1 MYLQAEQGFFIQG
14 TFLGSSSE
22 PGKSLQH
29 RIVMMRRDDALAG
42 YGMDIITN
50 VLKHHCGYSLVRL

>member
-29 RIVMMRRDDALAG
+29 RIAMMRDDALAG
-42 YGMDIITN
+42 NGMDIITN